1 MENST
6 YIVRITYF
14 FLIALVKL
22 EAIMLGWRQLSGE
35 LLVSMECQCKYKKR
49 FVARLPC
56 AVYLWHEKKKCEV
69 VSMLPHEQ
77 S

>member
-1 MENST
+1 M
-6 YIVRITYF
+6 
-14 FLIALVKL
+14 
-22 EAIMLGWRQLSGE
+22 
-35 LLVSMECQCKYKKR
+35 SMECQCKYKKR